1 MGTEGRKLRTSV
13 QEKNRMCK
21 GPVVEG
27 FDMMEGLEG
36 LWAEIQQTRYRA
48 ARGRCQASCPQRPLR
63 WRGWNLSYRQMET
76 REDW

>member
-1 MGTEGRKLRTSV
+1 MNISK
-13 QEKNRMCK
+13 CK